1 MDALSEVLR
10 SIKLSSA
17 FYFKSD
23 FSAPWGMDV
32 PAVPFAQ
39 FHIVTSGQCLLQ
51 TLKERI
57 LLKEGDIAVFPN
69 GIRHW
74 VADSESSA
82 RVSGMEVVESINA
95 GCSVFQGDETANT
108 LICGHFE
115 FDRSVAHPFISELP
129 DVIHISNQDQETNR
143 WLRQITEILTFESE
157 GEMPG
162 KEVVIQKLGEILF
175 IHTLRAYAAAG
186 NRLSGVFAA
195 LFDERISRALKLIHT
210 DYAKNLQIEQLAKAC
225 GMSRTNFI
233 NTFRSLTGETPMN
246 YVVQW
251 RMLKASELL
260 QRTNQSIS
268 EVAEAVG
275 YTAEAAFIRI
285 FKKRTSYTPLKY
297 RMAKLRS

>member
-23 FSAPWGMDV
+23 FSAPWGMDI

-51 TLKERI
+51 TMKERI
-57 LLKEGDIAVFPN
+57 LLRAGDIVVFPS

-74 VADSESSA
+74 VADSESSV
-82 RVSGMEVVESINA
+82 RVSGMEVVQSINA
-95 GCSVFQGDETANT
+95 GCSVFQGDEPANT

-129 DVIHISNQDQETNR
+129 DVIHITNQSSATHR
-143 WLRQITEILTFESE
+143 WLKQITEILTFEAGE
-157 GEMPG
+157 EMPG
-162 KEVVIQKLGEILF
+162 KEVIVQKLGEILF
-175 IHTLRAYAAAG
+175 IHALRAYAEG
-186 NRLSGVFAA
+186 KRGLSGVFAA
-195 LFDERISRALKLIHT
+195 LFDERISKALKLIHL
-210 DYAKNLQIEQLAKAC
+210 DYSKNIQIEQLAKAC

-233 NTFRSLTGETPMN
+233 NKFRSLTGETPMN

-260 QRTNQSIS
+260 KTTNHSVS

-275 YTAEAAFIRI
+275 YSAEAAFIRI
-285 FKKRTSYTPLKY
+285 FKKRTKYTPLKY
-297 RMAKLRS
+297 RMAKR